1 MNDILICTK
10 RVLWQLL
17 ISFVVLAVILWENN
31 QLILINGFIAGF
43 LAGIIY
49 FFIIGRRLFKS
60 TGLEIEKAVF
70 YMRAGW
76 FIRLGI
82 LVLIFVMSIRIS
94 IAMFWAA
101 VGGLV
106 WVNLIVITNAVICAY
121 QKKMHK
127 NN

>member
-121 QKKMHK
+121 QKKMHE

>member
-17 ISFVVLAVILWENN
+17 ISFVVLAVILWDNN

-121 QKKMHK
+121 QKKMHE

>member
-17 ISFVVLAVILWENN
+17 ISFIVSAVVLWEIN
-31 QLILINGFIAGF
+31 QLVLINGIIAGII
-43 LAGIIY
+43 AGLIY

-60 TGLEIEKAVF
+60 TDLEIERAVF

-82 LVLIFVMSIRIS
+82 LVLIFIMSIRIS
-94 IAMFWAA
+94 MAMFWSA
-101 VGGLV
+101 VGGLA